1 MGKYSDSEKTIL
13 NEFGKSIWRR
23 FMRGMRE
30 YQLVAEGDR
39 IAVCISGGKD
49 SILLAKCMQ
58 LLKRSWKTNF
68 DLEFLV
74 MDPGYNAENRA
85 RVEENAARLDIPVRV
100 FESDIFDAVDSMGGA
115 PCYMC
120 AKMRRGFLYKTAQ
133 SLGCNKIALGHH
145 FDDVVETI
153 LMSMLYAGEFR
164 TMMPRIHSANF
175 PGMELIRPL
184 YLVKEDD
191 IIAWAE
197 FNGLHFI
204 RCACKVAEKNVKN
217 NGEDGSK
224 RQEMKRLVRQFRSI
238 SPNIDRNI
246 FASAEN
252 VNLDTVISYRH
263 ARRNVD
269 YHFLEDFERRE

>member
-30 YQLVAEGDR
+30 YKLVSEGDR
-39 IAVCISGGKD
+39 VAVCISGGKD
-49 SILLAKCMQ
+49 SMLLAKCMQ

-68 DLEFLV
+68 ELEFLV

-85 RVEENAARLDIPVRV
+85 RVEENARKLDIPIRV

-184 YLVKEDD
+184 YLVKEED
-191 IIAWAE
+191 IIAWSE
-197 FNGLHFI
+197 FNDLHFI

-224 RQEMKRLVRQFRSI
+224 RQEMKRLVQQFREV

-252 VNLDTVISYRH
+252 VNLDTVISYH
-263 ARRNVD
+263 HNRRDID
-269 YHFLEDFERRE
+269 YHFLEDFEHRE

>member
-1 MGKYSDSEKTIL
+1 MGKYSDTEKTIL

-30 YQLVAEGDR
+30 YKLVSEGDK

-49 SILLAKCMQ
+49 SMLLAKCMQ

-85 RVEENAARLDIPVRV
+85 RVEENARKLDIPIRV

-184 YLVKEDD
+184 YLVMEED
-191 IIAWAE
+191 IIAWSE
-197 FNGLHFI
+197 LNDLHFI

-224 RQEMKRLVRQFRSI
+224 RQEMKRLIAQFREI
-238 SPNIDRNI
+238 SPNIPRNI
-246 FASAEN
+246 FASTEN
-252 VNLDTVISYRH
+252 VNLDTVISYHHEKRDI
-263 ARRNVD
+263 D
-269 YHFLEDFERRE
+269 YHFLEDFEHQE

>member
-1 MGKYSDSEKTIL
+1 MGKYSDIEKTIL

-30 YQLVAEGDR
+30 YKLVSEGDR
-39 IAVCISGGKD
+39 VAVCISGGKD
-49 SILLAKCMQ
+49 SMILAKCMQ

-85 RVEENAARLDIPVRV
+85 RVEENAKKLDIPIRV

-184 YLVKEDD
+184 YLVMEED
-191 IIAWAE
+191 IIAWSE
-197 FNGLHFI
+197 LNDLHFI

-224 RQEMKRLVRQFRSI
+224 RQEMKRLISQFREI
-238 SPNIDRNI
+238 SPNIPRNI
-246 FASAEN
+246 FASTEN
-252 VNLDTVISYRH
+252 VNLDTVISYH
-263 ARRNVD
+263 HNRREID
-269 YHFLEDFERRE
+269 YHFLEDFEHRE